1 MKPSSELFDLVK
13 SLTKSEKRYFKLSSS
28 LQHGEKNYL
37 QLFDAIEMQKDYD
50 ENAIKELFKGT
61 TFIKHLP
68 SEKNHLY
75 SLLLKSLRGFHADK
89 SANSQLQEHLKNI
102 EVLYNKALY
111 KECSKVLKKA
121 KKMAYSFE
129 KFYYLLDLINW
140 EKVLIE
146 ESYSRGKFNKSID
159 ELVEEEHDV
168 LEKLRNVAEY
178 QILYSK
184 INYVFRKG
192 GYTRNEKERQIV
204 DEISNHHLI
213 KGKNTAL
220 SVQATTACYYI
231 KGLCA
236 WTNRDMEEAQV
247 NFQKV
252 IDRFHQYPLM
262 IQELPKRYTRVLN
275 GMLMYYIN
283 KQKYKEFFEGLK
295 HLKSLASKEHFKSID
310 LQIRIFTFSNNAEL
324 LAYESMGDYEKGE
337 DLVEEIISGLKKYR
351 YKISKEDEILFYY
364 NISRYYFGGENYKK
378 SLEYVNKV
386 LNDNEGDLR
395 QDIYTFARI
404 LNLLI
409 HYELKN
415 YDLLDYIIK
424 STLRFIKKKQRN
436 YEFENLF
443 IKHIKR
449 LVRAQQVEKELEQ
462 EYKNLKTELQRIF
475 KDSNEQVALEYVD
488 VVAWVNSKLQ
498 GVSYG
503 EYKKKNAQS

>member
-37 QLFDAIEMQKDYD
+37 QLFDAIEMQKQYD

-89 SANSQLQEHLKNI
+89 SANSQLQEYIKNI
-102 EVLYNKALY
+102 EVLHNKALY
-111 KECSKVLKKA
+111 KECSKVLRKA

-129 KFYYLLDLINW
+129 KFYYLLELINW

-146 ESYSRGKFNKSID
+146 ESYSRGKFNKNID

-178 QILYSK
+178 QILYSQ

-192 GYTRNEKERQIV
+192 GYTRNEKERKIV
-204 DEISNHHLI
+204 DEILNHHLI

-236 WTNRDMEEAQV
+236 WTNRDLEDANV
-247 NFQKV
+247 NFNKV
-252 IDRFHQYPLM
+252 IDRFNRHPLM
-262 IQELPKRYTRVLN
+262 TQELPKRYTRVLN
-275 GMLMYYIN
+275 GMLMYNIN
-283 KQKYKEFFEGLK
+283 KQNYKAFFEGLDQ
-295 HLKSLASKEHFKSID
+295 LKSLAGKEHFKSID
-310 LQIRIFTFSNNAEL
+310 LQIRIFTFSHNAEL

-337 DLVEEIISGLKKYR
+337 SLVNEIINGLKRYR
-351 YKISKEDEILFYY
+351 FKISKEDEVLFYY
-364 NISRYYFGGENYKK
+364 NISRYYFGAGNYKK
-378 SLEYVNKV
+378 GLEYVNKV

-395 QDIYTFARI
+395 QDIYTFTRI

-443 IKHIKR
+443 IKHIKK
-449 LVRAQQVEKELEQ
+449 LVRAHQVEKELEN
-462 EYKNLKTELQRIF
+462 EYKFLKSEMVRIF
-475 KDSNEQVALEYVD
+475 KDPYEQVALEYIDVISWVD
-488 VVAWVNSKLQ
+488 SKLE
-498 GVSYG
+498 GVSYA
-503 EYKKKNAQS
+503 EYKNKHAQS